1 MVEDDDL
8 GGEVGHAGGRLVLG
22 VRGDVATLD
31 VLHGDVLNVEA
42 HVVSGASLGQRLV
55 VHLHGLN
62 LEEGRLGRTT
72 TIRHAIIAF

>member
-42 HVVSGASLGQRLV
+42 HVVSGAGASGSDSWCISTDLTWRR
-55 VHLHGLN
+55 
-62 LEEGRLGRTT
+62 ED
-72 TIRHAIIAF
+72 